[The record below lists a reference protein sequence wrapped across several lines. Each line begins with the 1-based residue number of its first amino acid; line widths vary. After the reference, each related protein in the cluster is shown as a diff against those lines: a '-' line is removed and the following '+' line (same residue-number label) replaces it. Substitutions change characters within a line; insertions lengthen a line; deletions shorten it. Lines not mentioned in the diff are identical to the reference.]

1 MVGHRGIEPR
11 ITRVSGR
18 PRRPAGS
25 WPAEGGG
32 VDPPGVTL
40 RRLSRPV
47 AAPEAHLPKQRA
59 EVPSPTAS
67 RRPPVFETEP
77 ATRQVYSPWRK
88 TEYSKLGALRPPLAF
103 QAVTAPW
110 RLHPPG
116 AEGGAIEAHGVTR
129 ASLSGRAR
137 HACPVHLPW
146 RPSDSDRD
154 HTGFGPAGSANWP
167 RAPQG

>member
-1 MVGHRGIEPR
+1 MSRALWPPELSRHGWPPR
-11 ITRVSGR
+11 NRTAHYMRIRQAPSTSWVVASGR
-18 PRRPAGS
+18 RRCRSPRC
-25 WPAEGGG
+25 
-32 VDPPGVTL
+32 DL

-47 AAPEAHLPKQRA
+47 AAPAAHLPKQRA

-67 RRPPVFETEP
+67 QRPPVFETEP

-88 TEYSKLGALRPPLAF
+88 TEYSKLRALRPPLAF
-103 QAVTAPW
+103 QTVTAPW

-137 HACPVHLPW
+137 HACPVHLP
-146 RPSDSDRD
+146 
-154 HTGFGPAGSANWP
+154 
-167 RAPQG
+167 